1 MTDDRNILRHAFN
14 DPEFL
19 GSRDARPLRILS
31 EYIEPLNRFAE
42 HDVEDTIVF
51 MGSARIQPPEAA
63 AAGAVDAR
71 NSSPPERDTSMYYD
85 AARNLARRLTE
96 WSNKLGQEGRR
107 FVVCTGGGPGI
118 MEAASRGASEADG
131 LNVGLTIS
139 ISAEEVQS
147 EYVTPELGF
156 HFHYFFMRKFWFL
169 YLAKAVVVFP
179 GGYGTLDELFEIL
192 TLMQTRKIRK
202 RLPVILFGTDYWNE
216 IINFEALVKYGTIS
230 QEDLDLFHRTDS
242 VDEAFDYL
250 VAELTEYALAEPG
263 AVL

>member
-1 MTDDRNILRHAFN
+1 MTDEQDTLRHAYDN
-14 DPEFL
+14 PEFL
-19 GSRDARPLRILS
+19 NSRGARSLRILS
-31 EYIEPLNRFAE
+31 EYVEPLNRFA
-42 HDVEDTIVF
+42 HYDVEDTIVF
-51 MGSARIQPPEAA
+51 MGSARIEPPDASDSKTGAA
-63 AAGAVDAR
+63 DK
-71 NSSPPERDTSMYYD
+71 RDTSSYYT
-85 AARNLARRLTE
+85 AARELAARMTQ
-96 WSNKLGQEGRR
+96 WSKTLGERGRR

-139 ISAEEVQS
+139 ISREEFQS
-147 EYVTPELGF
+147 EYVTRELGF

-179 GGYGTLDELFEIL
+179 GGFGTLDELFEIL
-192 TLMQTRKIRK
+192 TLLQTGKIRK
-202 RLPVILFGTDYWNE
+202 RLPVVLFGTAYWDE
-216 IINFEALVKYGTIS
+216 VINFDALVSYGMINK
-230 QEDLDLFHRTDS
+230 EDLDLFRRTDS

>member
-1 MTDDRNILRHAFN
+1 MNNQKPILRHAYN

-19 GSRDARPLRILS
+19 NSRDARPLLILS
-31 EYIEPLNRFAE
+31 EYIEPMNRFE
-42 HDVEDTIVF
+42 QHDVEDTIVF
-51 MGSARIQPPEAA
+51 MGSARVNAPDETTKKGRRPREGGADETSAYYEAA
-63 AAGAVDAR
+63 R
-71 NSSPPERDTSMYYD
+71 E
-85 AARNLARRLTE
+85 LAKRMTL
-96 WSNKLGQEGRR
+96 WSNKLHAGGRR

-118 MEAASRGASEADG
+118 MEAASRGASEAQG

-139 ISAEEVQS
+139 IAREEFQS

-192 TLMQTRKIRK
+192 TLMQTGKIRK
-202 RLPVILFGTDYWNE
+202 RLPVVLFGTAYWDE
-216 IINFEALVKYGTIS
+216 VINFDALVKYGMINK
-230 QEDLDLFHRTDS
+230 EDLSLFRRTDS
-242 VDEAFDYL
+242 VDEAYDYL
-250 VAELTEYALAEPG
+250 VAELTEYALAQPG

>member
-1 MTDDRNILRHAFN
+1 MTDDDSILRHAYN

-19 GSRDARPLRILS
+19 NSREARSLRILS
-31 EYIEPLNRFAE
+31 EYVEPLHRFA
-42 HDVEDTIVF
+42 HHGVEDTIVF
-51 MGSARIQPPEAA
+51 MGSARINPPATTSSPEGQDRAPQDGDTSQYYEAA
-63 AAGAVDAR
+63 
-71 NSSPPERDTSMYYD
+71 RD
-85 AARNLARRLTE
+85 LAKRLTL
-96 WSNKLGQEGRR
+96 WSNTLGAESRR

-139 ISAEEVQS
+139 ISREEFQS
-147 EYVTPELGF
+147 EYVTPDLAF

-192 TLMQTRKIRK
+192 TLMQTGKIRK
-202 RLPVILFGTDYWNE
+202 RLPVVLFGTSYWDE
-216 IINFEALVKYGTIS
+216 VVNFDALVKYGTIS
-230 QEDLDLFHRTDS
+230 EQDLELFRRTDS
-242 VDEAFDYL
+242 VDEAYDYL

-263 AVL
+263 AIL